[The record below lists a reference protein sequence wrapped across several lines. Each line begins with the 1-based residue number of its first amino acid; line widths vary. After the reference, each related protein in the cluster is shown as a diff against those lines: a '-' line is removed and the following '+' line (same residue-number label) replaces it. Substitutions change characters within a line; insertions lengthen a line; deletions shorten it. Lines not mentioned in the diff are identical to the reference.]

1 MKVAKMQDSA
11 HASWRGIVLL
21 FLLGL
26 IVRLAFIHLYP
37 AVYGGDSV
45 MRMMHT
51 DKILI
56 AYQLPLLQLLL
67 YLANCVSS
75 NPLWVRYLMSLLGA
89 FAGVAFYLLSCTL
102 WGSWVGFASSLFFV
116 FNPLLLVHSIVPY
129 QEILML
135 LTLCLGLYYLLRSD
149 PNQHLGRASLYL
161 GLACLTRYEA
171 WLITAVAA
179 LYYGF
184 SRAREPS
191 VIRVGSLLRIGA
203 YFGWAPVLWLVF
215 QRGLSP
221 EGTFVLEGVS
231 SSGRFYRIPYILGM
245 TLYHAGP
252 LLLFLAVAGLFD
264 FWKWSLWKIRR
275 NQMLLVGTLLLVSGL
290 IFSAHGVPP
299 DPARYITDREAHWP
313 ILWIFL
319 MAGLG
324 LSKIKEWLQPAAEPA
339 GSREESVGLRLQ
351 KKTYLLVLL
360 AALLWGLYETNHRIV
375 SLISQPNLSV
385 DYAVACYL
393 EDHLAAEAKALV
405 FAKPL
410 PPSAIQ
416 DYLDKA
422 YAKSGAK
429 GLEAAR
435 KLVATVSIGPFD
447 YSRVVVNSRLG
458 EKRILSATSLQNL
471 SAEETLWFLRHNR
484 ISLAVVF
491 SDYSPLGP
499 DESQLLEDV
508 RTKGKILTIVTHS
521 NIQARIYQI
530 SP

>member
-1 MKVAKMQDSA
+1 
-11 HASWRGIVLL
+11 
-21 FLLGL
+21 
-26 IVRLAFIHLYP
+26 
-37 AVYGGDSV
+37 
-45 MRMMHT
+45 
-51 DKILI
+51 
-56 AYQLPLLQLLL
+56 
-67 YLANCVSS
+67 
-75 NPLWVRYLMSLLGA
+75 MSLLGA

-116 FNPLLLVHSIVPY
+116 FNPFLLVHSIVPY

-135 LTLCLGLYYLLRSD
+135 LTLCLGLYYLLPSD
-149 PNQHLGRASLYL
+149 PNQHLGRASLFL

-171 WLITAVAA
+171 WLIAAVAA

-184 SRAREPS
+184 SRARDAS
-191 VIRVGSLLRIGA
+191 GIRVGSLLRIGA

-221 EGTFVLEGVS
+221 EGTFVLEGIS
-231 SSGRFYRIPYILGM
+231 SSGRFYRVPYILGM

-252 LLLFLAVAGLFD
+252 LLLFLAVPGLFD
-264 FWKWSLWKIRR
+264 FWKRSLWRIRR
-275 NQMLLVGTLLLVSGL
+275 IQMLSVGALLLVSGL

-299 DPARYITDREAHWP
+299 DPARYITDRESHWP
-313 ILWIFL
+313 ILWIFWI
-319 MAGLG
+319 AGLG
-324 LSKIKEWLQPAAEPA
+324 LSKIKEWSQLAVKSASSKEGA
-339 GSREESVGLRLQ
+339 VRLRPQ
-351 KKTYLLVLL
+351 KYTYLLILL
-360 AALLWGLYETNHRIV
+360 IALLWGLYETNRRIV

-385 DYAVACYL
+385 DYGVARYL
-393 EDHLAAEAKALV
+393 EEHLPAEAKALV

-410 PPSAIQ
+410 PASSIH

-435 KLVATVSIGPFD
+435 KLVATVSTGPFD

-458 EKRILSATSLQNL
+458 KKRILSATNLQNL
-471 SAEETLWFLRHNR
+471 SVEETQWFLRRNR

-499 DESQLLEDV
+499 DESQLLENV
-508 RTKGKILTIVTHS
+508 STKGKILTIVIHS

>member
-1 MKVAKMQDSA
+1 MA
-11 HASWRGIVLL
+11 LL

-26 IVRLAFIHLYP
+26 TVRLVFIHLHP
-37 AVYGGDSV
+37 AIYGGDSV
-45 MRMMHT
+45 MRMMNT
-51 DKILI
+51 DKVLI

-102 WGSWVGFASSLFFV
+102 WGSRVGFAASLFFV
-116 FNPLLLVHSIVPY
+116 INPLLLVHSIVPY

-135 LTLCLGLYYLLRSD
+135 LTLCLGLHYLFRSD
-149 PNQHLGRASLYL
+149 PNQNLWRASLFL

-179 LYYGF
+179 LFYGF
-184 SRAREPS
+184 SRARNAS
-191 VIRVGSLLRIGA
+191 VIPAGRLLRIGA
-203 YFGWAPVLWLVF
+203 YFGWAPLLWLAF

-231 SSGRFYRIPYILGM
+231 ASRRFYRVPYILGM

-252 LLLFLAVAGLFD
+252 LLLLLAVPGLFD
-264 FWKWSLWKIRR
+264 FWKRSLWRIRR
-275 NQMLLVGTLLLVSGL
+275 IQMLLVGALLLVSAL

-313 ILWIFL
+313 ILWMFWV
-319 MAGLG
+319 AALG
-324 LSKIKEWLQPAAEPA
+324 LSKIKDWLQPVVEPA
-339 GSREESVGLRLQ
+339 RSKEESVRLRLQ
-351 KKTYLLVLL
+351 KNAYLLVLL
-360 AALLWGLYETNHRIV
+360 IALLWGLYEANRRIV

-385 DYAVACYL
+385 DYAVARYL
-393 EDHLAAEAKALV
+393 EEHLPAEAKALV

-435 KLVATVSIGPFD
+435 KLVATVSTGPFD

-458 EKRILSATSLQNL
+458 ENRILSATKLKNL
-471 SAEETLWFLRHNR
+471 SAEESQWFLRHDR

-499 DESQLLEDV
+499 NESQLLEDV
-508 RTKGKILTIVTHS
+508 RTRGKMLTVVTHS
-521 NIQARIYQI
+521 NFLARIYQI